1 MSEEKD
7 LSELSGVEYLQWVME
22 REANGETPAISSFLG
37 MNLVEAEAG
46 RVVVDLTTS
55 PNFLNTQ
62 GTVHAGIITTL
73 LDTVMG
79 RSIMTMLPGGTP
91 FTTVDLQVHFIR
103 PVSAYGIRV
112 IGEGKTIRV
121 GRRIATSSGEI
132 RDEDGK
138 LLAFSTCNCL
148 VLKEN

>member
-1 MSEEKD
+1 MSEETN
-7 LSELSGVEYLQWVME
+7 LSELSGVEYLRLVME
-22 REANGETPAISSFLG
+22 RESKGDNPSISHFLG
-37 MNLVEAEAG
+37 MNLLEAEEG
-46 RVVVDLTTS
+46 RVVVDLTTK
-55 PNFLNTQ
+55 PNYLNTQ

-91 FTTVDLQVHFIR
+91 FTTVDLQVHFIK
-103 PVSAYGIRV
+103 PVSANGQRI

-132 RDEDGK
+132 HDEDGK

-148 VLKEN
+148 ILN